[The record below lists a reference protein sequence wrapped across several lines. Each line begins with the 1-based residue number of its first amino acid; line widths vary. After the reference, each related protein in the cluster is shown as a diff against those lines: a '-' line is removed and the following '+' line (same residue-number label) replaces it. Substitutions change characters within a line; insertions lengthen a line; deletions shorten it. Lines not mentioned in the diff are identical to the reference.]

1 MRPEGLFGYL
11 TIEVAI
17 ATAMA
22 CLALAGCASTTE
34 KPDVAM
40 QELVLMF
47 PGHYDNTAQVEA
59 DIAHGVQPPHEA
71 LALDIVPIEAIM
83 IGENVFY
90 VQESIAGDPKRV
102 LGQKVVMFGVIKK
115 EIVQT
120 DYALGEPN
128 RWRNGHLNPDLFKGL
143 MTQDVHATKGCSLR
157 WKRSAP
163 SEGRFVGTNDPKT
176 CHGRSA
182 GAGVITQIQ
191 SRAELG
197 PVEYATAELAFDKPG
212 HLAQGRQ
219 DEPFYRFR
227 KSQSHGA

>member
-1 MRPEGLFGYL
+1 MSKRSCGYL
-11 TIEVAI
+11 TSVA
-17 ATAMA
+17 ASALV
-22 CLALAGCASTTE
+22 CLALAGCASTKE
-34 KPDVAM
+34 KPDVAL

-102 LGQKVVMFGVIKK
+102 LGQKVVMFGVVKK

-120 DYALGEPN
+120 DYALGEPH

-143 MTQDVHATKGCSLR
+143 MIQDVHSTKGCSLR
-157 WKRSAP
+157 WKRSAA
-163 SEGRFVGTNDPKT
+163 SDGHFTGTNDPKT
-176 CHGRSA
+176 CHGRA
-182 GAGVITQIQ
+182 GGAGSITQIQ
-191 SRAELG
+191 ARAELG

-227 KSQSHGA
+227 KSHDAGQ